1 MLFRFNEVN
10 KSYGAQEVL
19 RAVTF
24 QINPGEHVGLV
35 GRNGAGKTTILRL
48 ITGAETADKGE
59 FDSMRGLRFGVLAQ
73 HVDFHGAETVMDA
86 ALAVFENLRL
96 LEAKMR
102 ELEHAMTEMSGDEL
116 DRVMHEYSDAQHTYE
131 LEGGYSYQA
140 RAKAVLLGLGFT
152 KEDVGERNP
161 IYEETWDER
170 DGVSSR
176 IVGFTDDYVT
186 GKRAESLSGGEKNRL
201 ALARLLL
208 LEPDILLLDEP
219 TNHLDVDAV
228 EWLEDFLTNYKS
240 AFLII
245 SHDRFFLDH
254 TVKRVLDLEFGKV
267 ESYKG
272 NYSDYVVEKEERR
285 EQQQRAYEQQQEM
298 IARTEDFI
306 RRNLAGQ
313 KTKQAKSRRN
323 MLQRMER
330 LESASNLDTTNFKLK
345 PTARTG
351 DQVLILDKLAIG
363 FPTKTLADNLNL
375 TLRRGERLGII
386 GGNGTGKTT
395 LLRTIL
401 GEQKPL
407 AGESRWGT
415 NVNVGYYDQRL
426 LTVDDRNTVLDEL
439 RTIASASVTDG
450 ELRGFLGRFLFSGD
464 DVFKPVAALSGGE
477 KGRLALAK
485 LIYSRVN
492 VLALDEPTNHLDIA
506 SCEALEDALNE
517 FDGTIIT
524 VSHDRY
530 FLDRIATQ
538 ILAFHEKEGET
549 VVEYFDGGYTE
560 FYEAHHNTL
569 AEQQAR
575 EAEAR
580 TAERS
585 ARKAETPKQN
595 KTNKSRQKAPDAAE
609 IEAEIQRA
617 EAELHELAAQL
628 STEDVARDKDK
639 LFELSKKYQ
648 AQEAKIAELYSNWE
662 NALESET
669 VMAQASEA
677 ATTK

>member
-1 MLFRFNEVN
+1 MLFRLTEVT

-19 RAVTF
+19 RGVTF
-24 QINPGEHVGLV
+24 QLNPGEHVGLV
-35 GRNGAGKTTILRL
+35 GRNGAGKTTIFRV
-48 ITGAETADKGE
+48 ITGAESPDKGE
-59 FDSMRGLRFGVLAQ
+59 FDSMRGLRVGVLAQ
-73 HVDFHGAETVMDA
+73 HVDFSGAETVMDA
-86 ALAVFENLRL
+86 ALAVFEKLL
-96 LEAKMR
+96 SLEAKMR
-102 ELEHAMTEMSGDEL
+102 GLEHAMTEVSGEEL
-116 DRVMHEYSDAQHTYE
+116 DRVMHDYSEAQHTYE
-131 LEGGYSYQA
+131 HEGGFSYHA
-140 RAKAVLLGLGFT
+140 RTESVLLGLGFG
-152 KEDVGERNP
+152 KEEFD
-161 IYEETWDER
+161 
-170 DGVSSR
+170 
-176 IVGFTDDYVT
+176 
-186 GKRAESLSGGEKNRL
+186 KRAENLSGGEKNRL
-201 ALARLLL
+201 GLARLLL

-228 EWLEDFLTNYKS
+228 EWLEEFLSAYKS
-240 AFLII
+240 AYLII

-267 ESYKG
+267 DSYKG
-272 NYSDYVVEKEERR
+272 NYSEYVVEKEERR
-285 EQQQRAYEQQQEM
+285 EQQQRAYEQQREM
-298 IARTEDFI
+298 IERTEDFI

-330 LESASNLDTTNFKLK
+330 LESVNNLDTASFKLK

-363 FPTKTLADNLNL
+363 FKTTVLADNLEL

-395 LLRTIL
+395 LLRTLL
-401 GEQKPL
+401 GEQRPL
-407 AGESRWGT
+407 GGDMRWGT
-415 NVNVGYYDQRL
+415 GVKTGYYDQRL

-439 RTIASASVTDG
+439 RTIASATITDG

-492 VLALDEPTNHLDIA
+492 VLVLDEPTNHLDIA

-538 ILAFHEKEGET
+538 ILAFRGKDTDKGA
-549 VVEYFDGGYTE
+549 EYFDGGYTE
-560 FYEAHHNTL
+560 FYEAHHRTL

-575 EAEAR
+575 EAEAQK
-580 TAERS
+580 AERA
-585 ARKAETPKQN
+585 ARK
-595 KTNKSRQKAPDAAE
+595 
-609 IEAEIQRA
+609 IEAPKPASGKKNKQKGPTAFELETSIQTA
-617 EAELHELAAQL
+617 EAELQELAAQL
-628 STEDVARDKDK
+628 STEEVARDKDK
-639 LFELSKKYQ
+639 LFELSEKYQ
-648 AQEAKIAELYSNWE
+648 TLETKIAELYQAWE
-662 NALESET
+662 SLLETESEA
-669 VMAQASEA
+669 MAA
-677 ATTK
+677 KRN

>member
-1 MLFRFNEVN
+1 MLFRFNEVT

-19 RAVTF
+19 RGITF

-48 ITGAETADKGE
+48 ITGAETADKGQ

-73 HVDFHGAETVMDA
+73 HVDFHGAETVMEA
-86 ALAVFENLRL
+86 ALAVFENLRS
-96 LEAKMR
+96 LESKMR
-102 ELEHAMTEMSGDEL
+102 ELEHAMTEKSGEEL
-116 DRVMHEYSDAQHTYE
+116 DRVMHDYSEAQHTYE
-131 LEGGYSYQA
+131 LEGGFSYHA
-140 RAKAVLLGLGFT
+140 RAEAVLLGLGFA
-152 KEDVGERNP
+152 K
-161 IYEETWDER
+161 
-170 DGVSSR
+170 
-176 IVGFTDDYVT
+176 TDFS
-186 GKRAESLSGGEKNRL
+186 KRAENLSGGEKNRL
-201 ALARLLL
+201 GLARLLL

-228 EWLEDFLTNYKS
+228 EWLEEFLTSYKS
-240 AFLII
+240 AYLII

-267 ESYKG
+267 DSYKG
-272 NYSDYVVEKEERR
+272 NYSDYVIEKEERR

-330 LESASNLDTTNFKLK
+330 LESVNNLETTNFKLK

-363 FPTKTLADNLNL
+363 FPSKTLAKNLNL
-375 TLRRGERLGII
+375 TLRRSERLGII

-415 NVNVGYYDQRL
+415 NVSVGYYDQRL

-492 VLALDEPTNHLDIA
+492 VLVLDEPTNHLDIA
-506 SCEALEDALNE
+506 SCEALEDALNDY
-517 FDGTIIT
+517 DGTIIT

-538 ILAFHEKEGET
+538 ILAFTEKNGET
-549 VVEYFDGGYTE
+549 QVEYFDGGYTE

-569 AEQQAR
+569 AQQQAR
-575 EAEAR
+575 EAEAKL
-580 TAERS
+580 AEKA
-585 ARKAETPKQN
+585 ARKADTPKQN
-595 KTNKSRQKAPDAAE
+595 KTNKSRQKAPTAAE
-609 IEAEIQRA
+609 IEAGIHVA
-617 EAELHELAAQL
+617 EAELHELAALL
-628 STEDVARDKDK
+628 SSEEVARDKDK
-639 LFELSKKYQ
+639 LFELSEKYQ
-648 AQEAKIAELYSNWE
+648 TQEARIAELYASWE
-662 NALESET
+662 KALESET
-669 VMAQASEA
+669 VTDQVSEA

>member
-1 MLFRFNEVN
+1 MLFRFNEVT

-19 RAVTF
+19 RGVTF

-73 HVDFHGAETVMDA
+73 HVDFHGAETVLDA
-86 ALAVFENLRL
+86 ALAVFENLL
-96 LEAKMR
+96 ALELKMR
-102 ELEHAMTEMSGDEL
+102 DLEHAMTKMSGDEL
-116 DRVMHEYSDAQHTYE
+116 DRVMHDYSEAQHTYE
-131 LEGGYSYQA
+131 LEGGFSYHA
-140 RAKAVLLGLGFT
+140 RAEAVLLGLGFT
-152 KEDVGERNP
+152 KADFSKPAGN
-161 IYEETWDER
+161 
-170 DGVSSR
+170 
-176 IVGFTDDYVT
+176 
-186 GKRAESLSGGEKNRL
+186 LSGGEKNRL
-201 ALARLLL
+201 GLARLLL

-228 EWLEDFLTNYKS
+228 EWLEEFLTGYKS
-240 AFLII
+240 AYLII

-272 NYSDYVVEKEERR
+272 NYSDYVVEKGERR

-330 LESASNLDTTNFKLK
+330 LESVNNLETTNFKLK

-351 DQVLILDKLAIG
+351 DQVLILDQLAIG
-363 FPTKTLADNLNL
+363 FPSKRLAENLNL

-401 GEQKPL
+401 GEHNPL
-407 AGESRWGT
+407 DGELRWGT

-426 LTVDDRNTVLDEL
+426 LTVDDRNTVLEEL

-492 VLALDEPTNHLDIA
+492 VLVLDEPTNHLDIA
-506 SCEALEDALNE
+506 SCEALEDALNDY
-517 FDGTIIT
+517 DGTIIT

-538 ILAFHEKEGET
+538 ILAFTEKNGET
-549 VVEYFDGGYTE
+549 QVEYFDGGYTE

-569 AEQQAR
+569 AQQQAR

-580 TAERS
+580 SAEKA
-585 ARKAETPKQN
+585 ARKAEAPKQN
-595 KTNKSRQKAPDAAE
+595 KTNKSRQKAPAAAE
-609 IEAEIQRA
+609 IEADIHLA
-617 EAELHELAAQL
+617 EAELQELARQL
-628 STEDVARDKDK
+628 STEEVARDKDR
-639 LFELSKKYQ
+639 LFELTEQYQTQEARIAGLYQ
-648 AQEAKIAELYSNWE
+648 AWEA
-662 NALESET
+662 ALENESAE
-669 VMAQASEA
+669 ASLP
-677 ATTK
+677 ATMK